1 MSYKSSDLEPSAD
14 IVREADIFD
23 SLREIQEQAMTIT
36 NACTYR
42 NGKPES
48 VVYPPRDIRLNI
60 PNGFKT
66 VLDTEYVKYNTIYK
80 VKYTYAEEMI

>member
-1 MSYKSSDLEPSAD
+1 MSYSSSSLEPSAD
-14 IVREADIFD
+14 IVREADLFD
-23 SLREIQEQAMTIT
+23 LLREIQEQAMTIA

-42 NGKPES
+42 NGKPDA
-48 VVYPPRDIRLNI
+48 VVYPPRDIRLNL

-80 VKYTYAEEMI
+80 VKYTYTEEVI